1 MALTVLATL
10 RPTDHTRP
18 SLVLELPDAARQIA
32 STRAGDHE
40 VIPGVGPGYNARVLT
55 MQDALRRLSDYWTDK
70 GCLTWQPFN
79 TEVGAG
85 TMNPATVLR
94 VLGPEP
100 WDVAYVE
107 PSVRPDDSRYGENP
121 NRLQTHTQFQVI
133 LKPEPGDPQELY
145 LGSLEALGID
155 LSKHDVRFV
164 EDNWQQPAIG
174 AWGLGWEVWLDGM
187 EITQFTYFQQVGG
200 QNLDP
205 IPVELTYG
213 VERILM
219 AQQGVTHFKD
229 IVYSIASDGRPVT
242 YGEALGQQEY
252 EMSRYYLDDA
262 DVEANRRLYETYVGE
277 ATRMVEKRLPVPAHN
292 YILKSSHAF
301 NVLDARGAIST
312 TERAK
317 AFATMRRLMRD
328 TAALWIERREELGFP
343 LNRPLV
349 KPDASTESTATASKP
364 IDPTTTPQTLAF
376 EIGVEELPPHVVPQ
390 TIDAVRAALTE
401 KLAATRLAHGVI
413 AVEGTPRRIVATI
426 ADVAASEP
434 DAEQLRKGPK
444 WSAAF
449 DADGTPTK
457 ALHGFMRGQGA
468 SVDQVEKAEI
478 GGNEHAVVKV
488 AVQGRGV
495 LDVMSGILADVVSG
509 LRAEKNMRWNDPKL
523 SFSRAIRW
531 VVALWGDVVVP
542 VQVSELSAGRTTY
555 LQRPVAGEE
564 SGRRSDGALVGRVE
578 VASADDL
585 LPTIAAGSIELS
597 SDARRASIVEQAQVL
612 AAGVGGTVDAEGEPA
627 LVAEINNLVED
638 PHGVL
643 GNFDERYL
651 ELPSRILTTVMR
663 KHQRYLPVY
672 RDGAL
677 APHFVTMANGLCDD
691 DTVRAGNESVI
702 RARYEDAL
710 FFWNA
715 DLTTAKADE
724 FVPGLDKLTFEER
737 LGSVGLR
744 ARRIADVAS
753 RLGTRVGLA
762 GEELATLTRAGELAK
777 FDLATQMVVEMS
789 SLAGFIARE
798 YAVRMGET
806 DAVADALYEM
816 EQPHTSADPVPASV
830 PGALLALGD
839 RFDLLAAMFALGAKP
854 TGSSDPFGL
863 RRAALGVVRI
873 LRESASTPLES
884 LTIRAGLEDAVARL
898 AEQGVDVAPDAVD
911 TALEF
916 TVGRFAQLLRDEG
929 TSADLVSAIL
939 PAADAPGR
947 AARLLSELSSAADD
961 SRLRNLVATL
971 VRISRILPATLLE
984 QGADGSTLLVPGEGA
999 STLLEPRTPG
1009 SGGARRKDL
1018 TEAAELDLAAA
1029 LDAVEGDTAAQP
1041 VEVILGRTEHVV
1053 AAAARFF
1060 DEILVNAEDESV
1072 RTARQGLLAE
1082 ILSLAPAD
1090 IDWKALDI
1098 ALG

>member
-1 MALTVLATL
+1 
-10 RPTDHTRP
+10 
-18 SLVLELPDAARQIA
+18 
-32 STRAGDHE
+32 
-40 VIPGVGPGYNARVLT
+40 
-55 MQDALRRLSDYWTDK
+55 MQDALRRLSDYWTSK

-79 TEVGAG
+79 SEVGAG

-107 PSVRPDDSRYGENP
+107 PSVRPDDSRYGQNP
-121 NRLQTHTQFQVI
+121 NRLQMHTQFQVI
-133 LKPEPGDPQELY
+133 LKPEPGNPQELY

-242 YGEALGQQEY
+242 YGEAFGQQEY

-277 ATRMVEKRLPVPAHN
+277 ATRMVEARLPVPAHG

-343 LNRPLV
+343 LMREPAVDESAPSPAVDRAALG
-349 KPDASTESTATASKP
+349 TE
-364 IDPTTTPQTLAF
+364 PQTLAF

-390 TIDAVRAALTE
+390 TVDAVREALTA
-401 KLAATRLAHGVI
+401 KLAATRLAHGAI
-413 AVEGTPRRIVATI
+413 TVEGTPRRIVAVVE
-426 ADVAASEP
+426 AVGAQEP

-444 WSAAF
+444 WAAAF
-449 DADGTPTK
+449 DSDGNPTK
-457 ALHGFMRGQGA
+457 ALQGFMRGQGA
-468 SVDQVEKAEI
+468 EASQVVRAQI
-478 GGNEHAVVKV
+478 GGQEHAAVSVTV
-488 AVQGRGV
+488 AGRHV
-495 LDVMSGILADVVSG
+495 LDVAGEALTDIVSG
-509 LRAEKNMRWNDPKL
+509 LRAEKNMRWSDASL

-531 VVALWGDVVVP
+531 IVALWGDTVVP
-542 VQVSELSAGRTTY
+542 ATVSGLTAGRTTY
-555 LQRPVAGEE
+555 LQRAVSGEE
-564 SGRRSDGALVGRVE
+564 TGTRSDGARVGWVE
-578 VASADDL
+578 VASASEL
-585 LPTIAAGSIELS
+585 LPTIASGAITLS
-597 SDARRASIVEQAQVL
+597 TAERRAAVVEQAVAL
-612 AAGVGGTVDAEGEPA
+612 ADGVAGTVDVEAEGA
-627 LVAEINNLVED
+627 VIDEITNLVED
-638 PHGVL
+638 PRGVL
-643 GNFDERYL
+643 GHFDVRYL
-651 ELPSRILTTVMR
+651 ELPERILTAVMR
-663 KHQRYLPVY
+663 KHQRYLPVF

-715 DLTTAKADE
+715 DLEAADVDG

-737 LGSVGLR
+737 LGSVGAR
-744 ARRIADVAS
+744 ARRIADVAAS
-753 RLGTRVGLA
+753 LADRVGLA
-762 GEELATLTRAGELAK
+762 GEDRTTLTRAGQLAK

-798 YAVRMGET
+798 YAVRKGET
-806 DAVADALYEM
+806 QDVADALYEM

-873 LRESASTPLES
+873 LRESAGTPLES
-884 LTIRAGLEDAVARL
+884 LTVRAGLEDAVARL
-898 AEQGVDVAPDAVD
+898 AAQGIDVAADAVD
-911 TALEF
+911 AALEF

-929 TSADLVSAIL
+929 TSADLVAAIL

-947 AARLLSELSSAADD
+947 AARILGELNDTQADP
-961 SRLRNLVATL
+961 RLKALVATL
-971 VRISRILPATLLE
+971 VRIGRILPAGTEAGYDAAL
-984 QGADGSTLLVPGEGA
+984 
-999 STLLEPRTPG
+999 
-1009 SGGARRKDL
+1009 L
-1018 TEAAELDLAAA
+1018 TEPAEVELRT
-1029 LDAVEGDTAAQP
+1029 AVEAVPAGTADASIP
-1041 VEVILGRTEHVV
+1041 ALLDRTADVV
-1053 AAAARFF
+1053 AAADRFF
-1060 DEILVNAEDESV
+1060 TDILVNAEDPAV
-1072 RTARQGLLAE
+1072 RASRQGLLASV
-1082 ILSLAPAD
+1082 LALAPAG

>member
-1 MALTVLATL
+1 
-10 RPTDHTRP
+10 
-18 SLVLELPDAARQIA
+18 
-32 STRAGDHE
+32 
-40 VIPGVGPGYNARVLT
+40 
-55 MQDALRRLSDYWTDK
+55 MQDALRRLSDYWTNK

-343 LNRPLV
+343 LNRETLFLE
-349 KPDASTESTATASKP
+349 PDPRREAPGSVSKGP
-364 IDPTTTPQTLAF
+364 AADRNLAPQTLAF

-401 KLAATRLAHGVI
+401 KLAATRLAHGEI
-413 AVEGTPRRIVATI
+413 TVEGTPRRIVATI
-426 ADVAASEP
+426 ADLAASEP
-434 DAEQLRKGPK
+434 DTEQLRKGPK
-444 WSAAF
+444 WAAAF
-449 DADGTPTK
+449 DGDGNPTK
-457 ALHGFMRGQGA
+457 ALQGFMRGQDA
-468 SVDQVEKAEI
+468 AVEQIEKADF
-478 GGNEHAVVKV
+478 GGNEHAVVRV
-488 AVQGRGV
+488 AVKGRDV
-495 LDVMSGILADVVSG
+495 LDVMGVILADVVSG

-531 VVALWGDVVVP
+531 IVALWGDIVVP
-542 VQVSELSAGRTTY
+542 VQVSELTAGRTTY

-585 LPTIAAGSIELS
+585 LPTIAAGSIELFT
-597 SDARRASIVEQAQVL
+597 DARRAAIIEQATAL
-612 AAGVGGTVDAEGEPA
+612 ASGVGGTIAFDAESA
-627 LVAEINNLVED
+627 VVDEITNLVED

-651 ELPSRILTTVMR
+651 DLPERILTTVMR

-672 RDGAL
+672 RDGKL

-715 DLTTAKADE
+715 DLQTAAADE
-724 FVPGLDKLTFEER
+724 FVPGLDKLTFEDR

-744 ARRIADVAS
+744 ARRIADVAT
-753 RLGTRVGLA
+753 RLGERVGVS
-762 GEELATLTRAGELAK
+762 GEDLVTLKRAGELAK

-806 DAVADALYEM
+806 HAVADALFEM

-873 LRESASTPLES
+873 LRESAGTPLES

-911 TALEF
+911 AALEF

-947 AARLLSELSSAADD
+947 AARLLSELSATSDD
-961 SRLRNLVATL
+961 SRLHNLVATL
-971 VRISRILPATLLE
+971 VRITRILPDDVVDSARSE
-984 QGADGSTLLVPGEGA
+984 EGA
-999 STLLEPRTPG
+999 SHRSLRRREERATSRNVLSEVDDNRSLRSDE
-1009 SGGARRKDL
+1009 GASRKVL
-1018 TEAAELDLAAA
+1018 TEAAELELAAA
-1029 LDAVEGDTAAQP
+1029 VDAVDPDTAAQP
-1041 VEVILGRTEHVV
+1041 IKVILGSTEHVV

-1072 RTARQGLLAE
+1072 RAARQSLLASV
-1082 ILSLAPAD
+1082 LSLAPAD

>member
-1 MALTVLATL
+1 
-10 RPTDHTRP
+10 
-18 SLVLELPDAARQIA
+18 
-32 STRAGDHE
+32 
-40 VIPGVGPGYNARVLT
+40 
-55 MQDALRRLSDYWTDK
+55 MQEALRRLSDYWTAK

-79 TEVGAG
+79 SEVGAG

-121 NRLQTHTQFQVI
+121 NRLQMHTQFQVI
-133 LKPEPGDPQELY
+133 LKPEPGNPQELY

-205 IPVELTYG
+205 VPVELTYG

-242 YGEALGQQEY
+242 YGEAFGQQEY

-277 ATRMVEKRLPVPAHN
+277 AARMVEARLPVPAHG

-328 TAALWIERREELGFP
+328 TAVLWIERREELGYP
-343 LNRPLV
+343 LLREAAPAPV
-349 KPDASTESTATASKP
+349 ASDAPVDRAALGTA
-364 IDPTTTPQTLAF
+364 PQTLAF

-390 TIDAVRAALTE
+390 TVDAVREALTA
-401 KLAATRLAHGVI
+401 KLAATRLTHGAITVD
-413 AVEGTPRRIVATI
+413 GTPRRIVAVVE
-426 ADVAASEP
+426 DVAAQEP

-444 WSAAF
+444 WVAAF
-449 DADGTPTK
+449 DADGNPSK
-457 ALHGFMRGQGA
+457 ALQGFMRGQ
-468 SVDQVEKAEI
+468 SVEAGQVVRAEI
-478 GGNEHAVVKV
+478 GGQDHAVV
-488 AVQGRGV
+488 AVTVTGRHV
-495 LDVMSGILADVVSG
+495 LDVAGEALTDIVSG
-509 LRAEKNMRWNDPKL
+509 LRAEKNMRWSDPSL

-531 VVALWGDVVVP
+531 IVALWGDTVVP
-542 VQVSELSAGRTTY
+542 ATVSGLTAGRATS
-555 LQRPVAGEE
+555 LQRAVAGQE
-564 SGRRSDGALVGRVE
+564 SGTRSDGARVGWVD
-578 VASADDL
+578 VATAADL
-585 LPTIAAGSIELS
+585 LPTIASGSITVS
-597 SDARRASIVEQAQVL
+597 TSARRASVVEQAVAL
-612 AAGVGGTVDAEGEPA
+612 AAGVGGTVDVDGEA
-627 LVAEINNLVED
+627 AVIDEITNLVED
-638 PHGVL
+638 PRGVL
-643 GNFDERYL
+643 GHFDERYL
-651 ELPSRILTTVMR
+651 ELPERILTTVMR

-672 RDGAL
+672 RDGGL

-715 DLTTAKADE
+715 DLQAEGVDA

-737 LGSVGLR
+737 LGSVGAR
-744 ARRIADVAS
+744 ARRIADVAGK
-753 RLGTRVGLA
+753 LADRVALA
-762 GEELATLTRAGELAK
+762 GEDRATLTRAGQLAK

-798 YAVRMGET
+798 YAVRKGET
-806 DAVADALYEM
+806 QAVADALYEM
-816 EQPHTSADPVPASV
+816 EQPHTSADPVPASI
-830 PGALLALGD
+830 PGALLALAD

-873 LRESASTPLES
+873 LRESAGTPLES
-884 LTIRAGLEDAVARL
+884 LTVRAGLEDAVARL
-898 AEQGVDVAPDAVD
+898 ADQGVEVAADAVD
-911 TALEF
+911 AALEF

-929 TSADLVSAIL
+929 TSADLVTAIL

-947 AARLLSELSSAADD
+947 GARLLRELDEARQDP
-961 SRLRNLVATL
+961 RLRELVSTL
-971 VRISRILPATLLE
+971 VRIGRILPA
-984 QGADGSTLLVPGEGA
+984 STAAGYDEAL
-999 STLLEPRTPG
+999 
-1009 SGGARRKDL
+1009 L
-1018 TEAAELDLAAA
+1018 TEPAEVELRTAVEAAPASSADATIPAL
-1029 LDAVEGDTAAQP
+1029 LDATGD
-1041 VEVILGRTEHVV
+1041 VV
-1053 AAAARFF
+1053 AAADRFF
-1060 DEILVNAEDESV
+1060 TDILVNAEDPAV
-1072 RTARQGLLAE
+1072 RASRQGLLASV
-1082 ILSLAPAD
+1082 LALAPAGV
-1090 IDWKALDI
+1090 DWRALDI

>member
-1 MALTVLATL
+1 
-10 RPTDHTRP
+10 
-18 SLVLELPDAARQIA
+18 
-32 STRAGDHE
+32 
-40 VIPGVGPGYNARVLT
+40 
-55 MQDALRRLSDYWTDK
+55 MQDALRRLSDYWTSK

-121 NRLQTHTQFQVI
+121 NRLQMHTQFQVI

-155 LSKHDVRFV
+155 LAKHDVRFV
-164 EDNWQQPAIG
+164 EDNWAQPAIG

-229 IVYSIASDGRPVT
+229 IVYSVASDGRPVT
-242 YGEALGQQEY
+242 YGEAFGQQEY

-262 DVEANRRLYETYVGE
+262 DVEANRRLYETYVAE
-277 ATRMVEKRLPVPAHN
+277 ATRMVEARLPVPAHG

-343 LNRPLV
+343 LLREPKAV
-349 KPDASTESTATASKP
+349 EPAAEESVDRAALGDSP
-364 IDPTTTPQTLAF
+364 RTLAF

-390 TIDAVRAALTE
+390 TVDAVREALTA
-401 KLAATRLAHGVI
+401 KLAATRLGYGAITVD
-413 AVEGTPRRIVATI
+413 GTPRRIVA
-426 ADVAASEP
+426 VVEGLAASEP

-444 WSAAF
+444 WAAAF
-449 DADGTPTK
+449 DADGKPTK
-457 ALHGFMRGQGA
+457 ALEGFMRGQGVDA
-468 SVDQVEKAEI
+468 SQVVKAEI
-478 GGNEHAVVKV
+478 GGQEHAAV
-488 AVQGRGV
+488 AATVAGRHV
-495 LDVMSGILADVVSG
+495 LDVAGQAIADIVGG
-509 LRAEKNMRWNDPKL
+509 LRAEKNMRWNDASL

-531 VVALWGDVVVP
+531 LVALWGDAVVP
-542 VQVSELSAGRTTY
+542 VSVSGLTAGRRTY
-555 LQRPVAGEE
+555 LQRPVGDQAT
-564 SGRRSDGALVGRVE
+564 SGVRPDGARVGWVQ
-578 VASADDL
+578 VGSADEL
-585 LPTIAAGSIELS
+585 TRTIADGAITLS
-597 SDARRASIVEQAQVL
+597 TAERRAAVVAQAEAL
-612 AAGVGGTVDAEGEPA
+612 AAGVGGTVDVEADA
-627 LVAEINNLVED
+627 AVVDEITNLVED
-638 PHGVL
+638 PRGVL
-643 GNFDERYL
+643 GHFDERYL
-651 ELPSRILTTVMR
+651 DLPARILTTVMR

-715 DLTTAKADE
+715 DLTADDVE
-724 FVPGLDKLTFEER
+724 SFVPGLDQLTFEDR
-737 LGSVGLR
+737 LGSVGMR
-744 ARRIADVAS
+744 ARRIADVAA
-753 RLGTRVGLA
+753 RLADRVGLA
-762 GEELATLTRAGELAK
+762 GDERATLERAGRLAK

-798 YAVRMGET
+798 YAVRKGET
-806 DAVADALYEM
+806 PAVADALFEM
-816 EQPHTSADPVPASV
+816 EQPHTSADPVPAST

-873 LRESASTPLES
+873 LRESAGTPLET
-884 LTIRAGLEDAVARL
+884 LTVRAGLEDAVARL
-898 AEQGVDVAPDAVD
+898 AEQGVAVAEDAVD
-911 TALEF
+911 AALEF

-929 TSADLVSAIL
+929 TPAELVAAIL

-947 AARLLSELSSAADD
+947 AARLLRELVAAREDG
-961 SRLRNLVATL
+961 RLRTLVSTL
-971 VRISRILPATLLE
+971 VRIDRILPAGTAVGYDAAL
-984 QGADGSTLLVPGEGA
+984 
-999 STLLEPRTPG
+999 
-1009 SGGARRKDL
+1009 L
-1018 TEAAELDLAAA
+1018 TEPAEAELRAAVEA
-1029 LDAVEGDTAAQP
+1029 VAAGSADESIPALLDATGD
-1041 VEVILGRTEHVV
+1041 VV
-1053 AAAARFF
+1053 AAADRFF
-1060 DEILVNAEDESV
+1060 TDILVNAEDQAV
-1072 RTARQGLLAE
+1072 RAARQGLLASV
-1082 ILSLAPAD
+1082 LSLAPSG
-1090 IDWKALDI
+1090 IDWRALDI

>member
-1 MALTVLATL
+1 
-10 RPTDHTRP
+10 
-18 SLVLELPDAARQIA
+18 
-32 STRAGDHE
+32 
-40 VIPGVGPGYNARVLT
+40 
-55 MQDALRRLSDYWTDK
+55 MQDALRRLSDYWTSK

-79 TEVGAG
+79 SEVGAG

-121 NRLQTHTQFQVI
+121 NRLQMHTQFQVI

-155 LSKHDVRFV
+155 LAKHDVRFV

-242 YGEALGQQEY
+242 YGEAFGQQEY

-262 DVEANRRLYETYVGE
+262 DVEANRRLYETYVAE
-277 ATRMVEKRLPVPAHN
+277 ATRMVENRLPVPAHS

-343 LNRPLV
+343 LLREAPAV
-349 KPDASTESTATASKP
+349 EATPVEEPDRAALGSEP
-364 IDPTTTPQTLAF
+364 RTLAF

-390 TIDAVRAALTE
+390 TIEAVREALTSA
-401 KLAATRLAHGVI
+401 LAGTRLAHG
-413 AVEGTPRRIVATI
+413 AVSVDGTPRRIVAVVE
-426 ADVAASEP
+426 AVAASEP

-444 WSAAF
+444 WAAAF
-449 DADGTPTK
+449 DADGNPTK
-457 ALHGFMRGQGA
+457 PLQGFMRGQGVEL
-468 SVDQVEKAEI
+468 SQVVKAEF
-478 GGNEHAVVKV
+478 GGQEHAAV
-488 AVQGRGV
+488 AQTLTGRHV
-495 LDVMSGILADVVSG
+495 LDVAGKAIADIVSG
-509 LRAEKNMRWNDPKL
+509 LRAEKNMRWNDASL

-531 VVALWGDVVVP
+531 LVALWGDAVVP
-542 VQVSELSAGRTTY
+542 VTVSGLTAGRRTY
-555 LQRPVAGEE
+555 LQRPVAGQE
-564 SGRRSDGALVGRVE
+564 SGVRADGARVGWVE
-578 VASADDL
+578 VGSADEL
-585 LPTIAAGSIELS
+585 TSTIADGAITLS
-597 SDARRASIVEQAQVL
+597 SAERRASVVTQAEAL
-612 AAGVGGTVDAEGEPA
+612 AAGVGGTVDVEADA
-627 LVAEINNLVED
+627 AVVDEITNLVED
-638 PHGVL
+638 PRGVL
-643 GNFDERYL
+643 GGFDERYL
-651 ELPSRILTTVMR
+651 DLPARILTTVMR

-672 RDGAL
+672 RDGQL

-691 DTVRAGNESVI
+691 ATVRAGNESVI

-715 DLTTAKADE
+715 DLEADSVE
-724 FVPGLDKLTFEER
+724 TFVPGLDNLTFEDR
-737 LGSVGLR
+737 LGSVGMR
-744 ARRIADVAS
+744 ARRIADVAD
-753 RLGTRVGLA
+753 RLAHRIGLTGDGRV
-762 GEELATLTRAGELAK
+762 TLTRAGQLAK

-798 YAVRMGET
+798 YAVRKGET
-806 DAVADALYEM
+806 QAVADALFEM
-816 EQPHTSADPVPASV
+816 EQPHTSADPVPATT

-873 LRESASTPLES
+873 LRESAGTPLES

-898 AEQGVDVAPDAVD
+898 AEQGVAVADDAVD
-911 TALEF
+911 AALEF
-916 TVGRFAQLLRDEG
+916 TIGRFAQLLRDEG
-929 TSADLVSAIL
+929 TSADLVAAIL

-947 AARLLSELSSAADD
+947 ASRLLAELVAVQDD
-961 SRLRNLVATL
+961 ERLRGLVATL
-971 VRISRILPATLLE
+971 VRVSRILPAEATAGYDAALLTE
-984 QGADGSTLLVPGEGA
+984 DAEVALREAFEAVPAGTAGQPVESILGATTGVV
-999 STLLEPRTPG
+999 
-1009 SGGARRKDL
+1009 
-1018 TEAAELDLAAA
+1018 EAAE
-1029 LDAVEGDTAAQP
+1029 
-1041 VEVILGRTEHVV
+1041 
-1053 AAAARFF
+1053 RFF
-1060 DEILVNAEDESV
+1060 TDILVNAEDDAV
-1072 RTARQGLLAE
+1072 RAARQGLLA
-1082 ILSLAPAD
+1082 SLLTVAPGD

>member
-1 MALTVLATL
+1 
-10 RPTDHTRP
+10 
-18 SLVLELPDAARQIA
+18 
-32 STRAGDHE
+32 
-40 VIPGVGPGYNARVLT
+40 
-55 MQDALRRLSDYWTDK
+55 MQDALRRLSDYWTSK

-229 IVYSIASDGRPVT
+229 IVYATAADGRPVT
-242 YGEALGQQEY
+242 YGEAFGQQEY

-262 DVEANRRLYETYVGE
+262 DVEANRALYETYVGE
-277 ATRMVEKRLPVPAHN
+277 ATRMVEARLPVPAHS

-343 LNRPLV
+343 LTREQSSTGPV
-349 KPDASTESTATASKP
+349 APEQTDPASLGTA
-364 IDPTTTPQTLAF
+364 PQTFAL

-390 TIDAVRAALTE
+390 TIEAVREALTS
-401 KLAATRLAHGVI
+401 KLAATRLEHGTITVD
-413 AVEGTPRRIVATI
+413 GTPRRIVAI
-426 ADVAASEP
+426 VEGLAAAEP

-449 DADGTPTK
+449 DAAGNPTK
-457 ALHGFMRGQGA
+457 PLEGFIRGQGVTA
-468 SVDQVEKAEI
+468 DQVVKAEI
-478 GGNEHAVVKV
+478 GGNEHAAVKV
-488 AVQGRGV
+488 SVEGRGV
-495 LDVMSGILADVVSG
+495 LDVMSEIVADVVSG
-509 LRAEKNMRWNDPKL
+509 LRAEKNMRWSDPKL

-531 VVALWGDVVVP
+531 LVALWGGAVVP
-542 VQVSELSAGRTTY
+542 AVISDLSAGRTTV
-555 LQRPVAGEE
+555 LERPVAGDVD
-564 SGRRSDGALVGRVE
+564 GRRSDGARVGTVE
-578 VASADDL
+578 IASADDL
-585 LPTIAAGSIELS
+585 LPTITEGRIILA
-597 SDARRASIVEQAQVL
+597 SDARRASVGEQATAL
-612 AAGVGGTVDAEGEPA
+612 AATVGGTVDLEGESA
-627 LVAEINNLVED
+627 LVDEITNLVEE

-643 GNFDERYL
+643 GHFDERYL
-651 ELPSRILTTVMR
+651 DLPGRILTTVMR

-672 RDGAL
+672 RDGKL

-715 DLTTAKADE
+715 DLAAENVDG
-724 FVPGLDKLTFEER
+724 FVPGLDALTFEDR

-744 ARRIADVAS
+744 ARRIADVAG
-753 RLGTRVGLA
+753 RLADRVKLEGTER
-762 GEELATLTRAGELAK
+762 ETLTRAGQLAK

-798 YAVRMGET
+798 YAVRKGET
-806 DAVADALYEM
+806 AEVAEALYEM
-816 EQPHTSADPVPASV
+816 EQPHTSADPVPAST
-830 PGALLALGD
+830 PGALLALAD

-873 LRESASTPLES
+873 LRESAGTPLEK

-898 AEQGVDVAPDAVD
+898 AEQGVEVAPDAVD
-911 TALEF
+911 AALEF
-916 TVGRFAQLLRDEG
+916 TIGRFAQLLRDEG
-929 TSADLVSAIL
+929 TSADLVNAIL
-939 PAADAPGR
+939 PAANAPGR
-947 AARLLSELSSAADD
+947 ASRLLRELSELEDERLDD
-961 SRLRNLVATL
+961 LVEAL
-971 VRISRILPATLLE
+971 VRISRILPGKVKPTY
-984 QGADGSTLLVPGEGA
+984 DRS
-999 STLLEPRTPG
+999 
-1009 SGGARRKDL
+1009 KL
-1018 TEAAELDLAAA
+1018 TEPAELALA
-1029 LDAVEGDTAAQP
+1029 DAIEKMPADTASRSMADV
-1041 VEVILGRTEHVV
+1041 VELTDPPV
-1053 AAAARFF
+1053 AAAEEFF
-1060 DEILVNAEDESV
+1060 EEILVNAEDPAV
-1072 RTARQGLLAE
+1072 RAARQGLLA
-1082 ILSLAPAD
+1082 SLLAAAPAG
-1090 IDWKALDI
+1090 IDWKALDT
-1098 ALG
+1098 ALS

>member
-1 MALTVLATL
+1 
-10 RPTDHTRP
+10 
-18 SLVLELPDAARQIA
+18 
-32 STRAGDHE
+32 
-40 VIPGVGPGYNARVLT
+40 
-55 MQDALRRLSDYWTDK
+55 MQDALRRLSDYWTSK

-229 IVYSIASDGRPVT
+229 IAYATAADGRIVT
-242 YGEALGQQEY
+242 YGEAFGQQEY

-277 ATRMVEKRLPVPAHN
+277 ATRMVEARLPVPAHS

-343 LNRPLV
+343 LTREAVEAAPATPEAPVNLPS
-349 KPDASTESTATASKP
+349 DA
-364 IDPTTTPQTLAF
+364 QTFAL

-390 TIDAVRAALTE
+390 TVDAVREALTA
-401 KLAATRLAHGVI
+401 KLDATRLTRGAI
-413 AVEGTPRRIVATI
+413 TVEGTPRRIVAI
-426 ADVAASEP
+426 VEDLAASEP

-449 DADGTPTK
+449 DAAGNPTK
-457 ALHGFMRGQGA
+457 PLEGFMRGQGVTA
-468 SVDQVEKAEI
+468 DQVVKAEI
-478 GGNEHAVVKV
+478 GGNEHAAVSVL
-488 AVQGRGV
+488 VQGRGV
-495 LDVMSGILADVVSG
+495 LDVMGEIVADVVSG

-531 VVALWGDVVVP
+531 LVALWGPAVVP
-542 VQVSELSAGRTTY
+542 VAVSDLVAGRTTY
-555 LQRPVAGEE
+555 LQRPVAGED
-564 SGRRSDGALVGRVE
+564 GARSDGALVGTVD
-578 VASADDL
+578 VATAADL
-585 LPTIAAGSIELS
+585 LPTIAKGAILLAT
-597 SDARRASIVEQAQVL
+597 DARKGSVRDQATRL
-612 AAGVGGTVDAEGEPA
+612 AATVGGTVDLDGEAA
-627 LVAEINNLVED
+627 LVDEITNLVED

-643 GNFDERYL
+643 GHFEERYL
-651 ELPSRILTTVMR
+651 ELPERILTTVMR

-672 RDGAL
+672 LDGKL

-710 FFWNA
+710 FFWNSDLKAA
-715 DLTTAKADE
+715 DADS
-724 FVPGLDKLTFEER
+724 FVPGLEKLTFEDR

-744 ARRIADVAS
+744 ARRIADVAAKLAD
-753 RLGTRVGLA
+753 RIGLDGA
-762 GEELATLTRAGELAK
+762 DRETLNRAGALAK
-777 FDLATQMVVEMS
+777 FDLATEMVVEMS
-789 SLAGFIARE
+789 SLAGFIAKE
-798 YAVRMGET
+798 YAVRLGET
-806 DAVADALYEM
+806 EAVADALYEM
-816 EQPHTSADPVPASV
+816 EQPHTSADPVPATV

-873 LRESASTPLES
+873 LRESAGTPLEG

-911 TALEF
+911 SALEF
-916 TVGRFAQLLRDEG
+916 TIGRFAQLLRDEG
-929 TSADLVSAIL
+929 TSADLVNAIL
-939 PAADAPGR
+939 PAANAPGR
-947 AARLLSELSSAADD
+947 AGRLLGELSALEDE
-961 SRLRNLVATL
+961 RLGDLVEAL
-971 VRISRILPATLLE
+971 VRISRILPPKVKPSYDRAKL
-984 QGADGSTLLVPGEGA
+984 S
-999 STLLEPRTPG
+999 EP
-1009 SGGARRKDL
+1009 
-1018 TEAAELDLAAA
+1018 AELALA
-1029 LDAVEGDTAAQP
+1029 DAIEAMPSDVASRSLADVVELTDP
-1041 VEVILGRTEHVV
+1041 PV
-1053 AAAARFF
+1053 AAAEEFF
-1060 DEILVNAEDESV
+1060 EEILVNAEDPSI
-1072 RTARQGLLAE
+1072 RAARQGLLA
-1082 ILSLAPAD
+1082 SLLHAAPAG
-1090 IDWKALDI
+1090 IDWKALDT
-1098 ALG
+1098 ALS

>member
-1 MALTVLATL
+1 
-10 RPTDHTRP
+10 
-18 SLVLELPDAARQIA
+18 
-32 STRAGDHE
+32 
-40 VIPGVGPGYNARVLT
+40 
-55 MQDALRRLSDYWTDK
+55 MQDALRRLSDYWTSK

-121 NRLQTHTQFQVI
+121 NRLQMHTQFQVI
-133 LKPEPGDPQELY
+133 LKPEPGNPQELY

-155 LSKHDVRFV
+155 LAKHDVRFV
-164 EDNWQQPAIG
+164 EDNWAQPAIG

-242 YGEALGQQEY
+242 YGEAFGQQEY

-277 ATRMVEKRLPVPAHN
+277 ATRMVEARLPVPAHG

-343 LNRPLV
+343 LLREAAEP
-349 KPDASTESTATASKP
+349 TG
-364 IDPTTTPQTLAF
+364 DPAPAVDREALARTPQTLAF

-390 TIDAVRAALTE
+390 TIDAVRDALTA
-401 KLAATRLAHGVI
+401 KLGASRLAHGAITVD
-413 AVEGTPRRIVATI
+413 GTPRRIVAVVE
-426 ADVAASEP
+426 DVAASEP

-444 WSAAF
+444 WAAAF
-449 DADGTPTK
+449 DADGNPTK
-457 ALHGFMRGQGA
+457 ALQGFMRGQGVGA
-468 SVDQVEKAEI
+468 DQIVRAEI
-478 GGNEHAVVKV
+478 GGAEHAAVSV
-488 AVQGRGV
+488 ALSGRHV
-495 LDVMSGILADVVSG
+495 LDVASEALADVVSG
-509 LRAEKNMRWNDPKL
+509 LRAEKNMRWNDANL

-531 VVALWGDVVVP
+531 LLALWGDTVVP
-542 VQVSELSAGRTTY
+542 VDVSGLTSGRTTY
-555 LQRPVAGEE
+555 LQRPVAADADGT
-564 SGRRSDGALVGRVE
+564 RSDGALVGHVE

-585 LPTIAAGSIELS
+585 LETIASGRIEL
-597 SDARRASIVEQAQVL
+597 ATHTRRASVVDQAIRL
-612 AAGVGGTVDAEGEPA
+612 AGSVGGTVDVEAEA
-627 LVAEINNLVED
+627 AVIDEITNLVEE
-638 PHGVL
+638 PRGVL
-643 GNFDERYL
+643 GHFDERYL
-651 ELPSRILTTVMR
+651 ELPEKILTTVMR

-672 RDGAL
+672 VDGKL
-677 APHFVTMANGLCDD
+677 APHFITMANGLCDEQVVA
-691 DTVRAGNESVI
+691 TGNASVI

-715 DLTTAKADE
+715 DLTADNVE
-724 FVPGLDKLTFEER
+724 GFVPGLDQLTFEDR
-737 LGSVGLR
+737 LGSVGQR
-744 ARRIADVAS
+744 ARRIADVAGKLAD
-753 RLGTRVGLA
+753 RIGLA
-762 GEELATLTRAGELAK
+762 GDDRETLTRAGQLAK

-798 YAVRMGET
+798 YAVRKGET
-806 DAVADALYEM
+806 QQVADALFEM
-816 EQPHTSADPVPASV
+816 EQPHTSADPVPASTA
-830 PGALLALGD
+830 GALLALGD
-839 RFDLLAAMFALGAKP
+839 RFDLLASMFALGAKP

-873 LRESASTPLES
+873 LRESAGTPLET
-884 LTIRAGLEDAVARL
+884 LTVRAGLEDAVARL
-898 AEQGVDVAPDAVD
+898 AEQGVTVADDAVEG
-911 TALEF
+911 ALEF

-929 TSADLVSAIL
+929 TSAELVAAIL

-947 AARLLSELSSAADD
+947 AARLLRELDAASEDA
-961 SRLRNLVATL
+961 RLRPLVETL
-971 VRISRILPATLLE
+971 VRITRILPAEAPSGFDPSAL
-984 QGADGSTLLVPGEGA
+984 S
-999 STLLEPRTPG
+999 EP
-1009 SGGARRKDL
+1009 
-1018 TEAAELDLAAA
+1018 AELDLFTAIE
-1029 LDAVEGDTAAQP
+1029 AVPADTAREP
-1041 VEVILGRTEHVV
+1041 LPTVLERTEAVV
-1053 AAAARFF
+1053 TTSARFF
-1060 DEILVNAEDESV
+1060 DEILVNADDPAV
-1072 RTARQGLLAE
+1072 RASRQGLLAAV
-1082 ILSLAPAD
+1082 LAMAPAD
-1090 IDWKALDI
+1090 VDWKAVDI

>member
-1 MALTVLATL
+1 
-10 RPTDHTRP
+10 
-18 SLVLELPDAARQIA
+18 
-32 STRAGDHE
+32 
-40 VIPGVGPGYNARVLT
+40 
-55 MQDALRRLSDYWTDK
+55 MQDALRRLSDYWTSK

-229 IVYSIASDGRPVT
+229 IVYATAADGRPVT
-242 YGEALGQQEY
+242 YGEAFGQQEY

-277 ATRMVEKRLPVPAHN
+277 ATRMVAERLPVPAHS

-343 LNRPLV
+343 LKREEAAVEAPV
-349 KPDASTESTATASKP
+349 VDVPAVAHDAQ
-364 IDPTTTPQTLAF
+364 PQTLAL

-390 TIDAVRAALTE
+390 TVDAVREALTA
-401 KLAATRLAHGVI
+401 KLAATRLTHGSI
-413 AVEGTPRRIVATI
+413 TVEGTPRRIVAVVE
-426 ADVAASEP
+426 DVAASEP

-449 DADGTPTK
+449 DAEGNPSK
-457 ALHGFMRGQGA
+457 ALQGFMRGQGVTA
-468 SVDQVEKAEI
+468 EQVVKAEI
-478 GGNEHAVVKV
+478 GGNEHAAVK
-488 AVQGRGV
+488 ATLEGRGV
-495 LDVMSGILADVVSG
+495 LEVVGGIVAEVVSG
-509 LRAEKNMRWNDPKL
+509 LRAEKNMRWNDADL

-531 VVALWGDVVVP
+531 LVVLWGDVVVP
-542 VQVSELSAGRTTY
+542 VRVSGLTSGRTTY

-564 SGRRSDGALVGRVE
+564 SGRRADGALVGHVE
-578 VASADDL
+578 VASAGGL
-585 LPTIAAGSIELS
+585 LGTIEAGAITLASA
-597 SDARRASIVEQAQVL
+597 ARRGQVEERATAL
-612 AAGVGGTVDAEGEPA
+612 AESVGGTVDLEGESA
-627 LVAEINNLVED
+627 LVDEITNLVED

-643 GNFDERYL
+643 GHFDERYL
-651 ELPSRILTTVMR
+651 ELPEKILTTVMR

-672 RDGAL
+672 RDGKL
-677 APHFVTMANGLCDD
+677 AAHFVTMANGLCDD

-710 FFWNA
+710 FFWNS
-715 DLTTAKADE
+715 DLETKGADE

-737 LGSVGLR
+737 LGSVGVR
-744 ARRIADVAS
+744 ARRIADVAEK
-753 RLGTRVGLA
+753 LADRVGLE
-762 GEELATLTRAGELAK
+762 GDERATLTRAGQLAK

-806 DAVADALYEM
+806 QAVADALFEM
-816 EQPHTSADPVPASV
+816 EQPHTSADPVPAST

-873 LRESASTPLES
+873 LREAAGTPLET
-884 LTIRAGLEDAVARL
+884 LTIREGLTDAVARL
-898 AEQGVDVAPDAVD
+898 AEQGIDVAPDAID
-911 TALEF
+911 SALEF
-916 TVGRFAQLLRDEG
+916 TIGRFAQLLRDEG
-929 TSADLVSAIL
+929 TSADLVAAIL
-939 PAADAPGR
+939 PAADTPGY
-947 AARLLSELSSAADD
+947 AARVLGELTEAKDD
-961 SRLRNLVATL
+961 QRLRDLVATL
-971 VRISRILPATLLE
+971 VRITRILPPEALPQEGVPVAVDASKLTEPAEMSLRDAVV
-984 QGADGSTLLVPGEGA
+984 GVPAGTADGDVAGL
-999 STLLEPRTPG
+999 
-1009 SGGARRKDL
+1009 
-1018 TEAAELDLAAA
+1018 
-1029 LDAVEGDTAAQP
+1029 LDATTP
-1041 VEVILGRTEHVV
+1041 VVT
-1053 AAAARFF
+1053 AAARFF
-1060 DEILVNAEDESV
+1060 DDILVNAEDPEV
-1072 RTARQGLLAE
+1072 RAARQGLLASV
-1082 ILSLAPAD
+1082 LALAPAGV
-1090 IDWKALDI
+1090 DWKSLDV

>member
-1 MALTVLATL
+1 
-10 RPTDHTRP
+10 
-18 SLVLELPDAARQIA
+18 
-32 STRAGDHE
+32 
-40 VIPGVGPGYNARVLT
+40 
-55 MQDALRRLSDYWTDK
+55 MQDALRRLSDYWTSK

-229 IVYSIASDGRPVT
+229 IVYATAADGRPVT
-242 YGEALGQQEY
+242 YGEAFGQQEY

-277 ATRMVEKRLPVPAHN
+277 ATRMVAERLPVPAHS

-343 LNRPLV
+343 LKREEAAAEAPV
-349 KPDASTESTATASKP
+349 VDVPAVAHDAQ
-364 IDPTTTPQTLAF
+364 PQTLAL

-390 TIDAVRAALTE
+390 TVEAVREALTA
-401 KLAATRLAHGVI
+401 KLAATRLTHGSI
-413 AVEGTPRRIVATI
+413 TVEGTPRRIVAVVE
-426 ADVAASEP
+426 DVAASEP

-449 DADGTPTK
+449 DAEGNPSK
-457 ALHGFMRGQGA
+457 ALQGFMRGQGVTA
-468 SVDQVEKAEI
+468 EQVVKAEI
-478 GGNEHAVVKV
+478 GGNEHAAVK
-488 AVQGRGV
+488 ATLEGRGV
-495 LDVMSGILADVVSG
+495 LEVVGGIVAEVVSG
-509 LRAEKNMRWNDPKL
+509 LRAEKNMRWNDADL

-531 VVALWGDVVVP
+531 LVVLWGDVVVP
-542 VQVSELSAGRTTY
+542 VRVSGLTSGRTTY

-564 SGRRSDGALVGRVE
+564 SGRRADGALVGHVD
-578 VASADDL
+578 VASAAEL
-585 LPTIAAGSIELS
+585 LGTIEAGAITLASAE
-597 SDARRASIVEQAQVL
+597 RRARVEERATAL
-612 AAGVGGTVDAEGEPA
+612 AESVACTVDLEGESA
-627 LVAEINNLVED
+627 LVDEITNLVED

-643 GNFDERYL
+643 GHFDERYL
-651 ELPSRILTTVMR
+651 ELPEKILTTVMR

-672 RDGAL
+672 RDGKL
-677 APHFVTMANGLCDD
+677 AAHFVTMANGLCDD

-710 FFWNA
+710 FFWNS
-715 DLTTAKADE
+715 DLETKGADE

-737 LGSVGLR
+737 LGSVGVR
-744 ARRIADVAS
+744 ARRIADVAEK
-753 RLGTRVGLA
+753 LADRVGLE
-762 GEELATLTRAGELAK
+762 GDERATLTRAGQLAK

-806 DAVADALYEM
+806 QAVADALFEM
-816 EQPHTSADPVPASV
+816 EQPHTSADPVPASI

-873 LRESASTPLES
+873 LREAAGTPLET
-884 LTIRAGLEDAVARL
+884 LTIREGLTDAVARL
-898 AEQGVDVAPDAVD
+898 AEQGIDVAPDAVD
-911 TALEF
+911 SALEF
-916 TVGRFAQLLRDEG
+916 TIGRFAQLLRDEG
-929 TSADLVSAIL
+929 TSADLVAAIL
-939 PAADAPGR
+939 PAADTPGY
-947 AARLLSELSSAADD
+947 AARVLGELTEAKDD
-961 SRLRNLVATL
+961 QRLRDLVATL
-971 VRISRILPATLLE
+971 VRITRILPSEALPQPAAEVVVDMTKLTEPANVVVDMTKLTE
-984 QGADGSTLLVPGEGA
+984 PAEVSLRDAVASVPAGTADGSVAGL
-999 STLLEPRTPG
+999 
-1009 SGGARRKDL
+1009 
-1018 TEAAELDLAAA
+1018 
-1029 LDAVEGDTAAQP
+1029 LDATAP
-1041 VEVILGRTEHVV
+1041 VVG
-1053 AAAARFF
+1053 AAARFF
-1060 DEILVNAEDESV
+1060 DDILVNAEDPEV
-1072 RTARQGLLAE
+1072 RAARQGLLASV
-1082 ILSLAPAD
+1082 LALAPAGV
-1090 IDWKALDI
+1090 DWKSLDV

>member
-1 MALTVLATL
+1 
-10 RPTDHTRP
+10 
-18 SLVLELPDAARQIA
+18 
-32 STRAGDHE
+32 
-40 VIPGVGPGYNARVLT
+40 
-55 MQDALRRLSDYWTDK
+55 MQDALRRLSDYWTSK

-205 IPVELTYG
+205 IPIELTYG

-229 IVYSIASDGRPVT
+229 IVYATAADGRPVT
-242 YGEALGQQEY
+242 YGEAFGQQEY

-277 ATRMVEKRLPVPAHN
+277 ATRMVAERLPVPAHS

-343 LNRPLV
+343 LKREEAAVEAPV
-349 KPDASTESTATASKP
+349 VDVPAVAHDAQ
-364 IDPTTTPQTLAF
+364 PQTLAL

-390 TIDAVRAALTE
+390 TVEAVREALTA
-401 KLAATRLAHGVI
+401 KLAATRLTHGSI
-413 AVEGTPRRIVATI
+413 TVEGTPRRIVAVVE
-426 ADVAASEP
+426 DVAASEP

-449 DADGTPTK
+449 DAEGNPSK
-457 ALHGFMRGQGA
+457 ALQGFMRGQGVTA
-468 SVDQVEKAEI
+468 EQVVKAEI
-478 GGNEHAVVKV
+478 GGNEHAAVK
-488 AVQGRGV
+488 ATLEGRGV
-495 LDVMSGILADVVSG
+495 LEVVGGIVAEVVSG
-509 LRAEKNMRWNDPKL
+509 LRAEKNMRWNDADL

-531 VVALWGDVVVP
+531 LVVLWGDVVVP
-542 VQVSELSAGRTTY
+542 VRVSGLTSGRTTY

-564 SGRRSDGALVGRVE
+564 SGRRADGALVGHVE
-578 VASADDL
+578 VASAGGL
-585 LPTIAAGSIELS
+585 LGTIEAGAITLASA
-597 SDARRASIVEQAQVL
+597 ARRGQVEERATAL
-612 AAGVGGTVDAEGEPA
+612 AESVGGTVDLEGESA
-627 LVAEINNLVED
+627 LVDEITNLVED

-643 GNFDERYL
+643 GHFDERYL
-651 ELPSRILTTVMR
+651 ELPEKILTTVMR

-672 RDGAL
+672 RDGKL
-677 APHFVTMANGLCDD
+677 AAHFVTMANGLCDD

-710 FFWNA
+710 FFWNS
-715 DLTTAKADE
+715 DLETKGADE

-737 LGSVGLR
+737 LGSVGVR
-744 ARRIADVAS
+744 ARRIADVAEK
-753 RLGTRVGLA
+753 LADRVGLE
-762 GEELATLTRAGELAK
+762 GDERATLTRAGQLAK

-806 DAVADALYEM
+806 QAVAVALFEM
-816 EQPHTSADPVPASV
+816 EQPHTSADPVPASI

-873 LRESASTPLES
+873 LREAAGTPLET
-884 LTIRAGLEDAVARL
+884 LTIREGLTDAVARL
-898 AEQGVDVAPDAVD
+898 AEQGIDVAPDAVD
-911 TALEF
+911 SALEF
-916 TVGRFAQLLRDEG
+916 TIGRFAQLLRDEG
-929 TSADLVSAIL
+929 TSADLVAAIL
-939 PAADAPGR
+939 PAADTPGY
-947 AARLLSELSSAADD
+947 AARVLGELTEAKDD
-961 SRLRNLVATL
+961 QRLRDLVATL
-971 VRISRILPATLLE
+971 VRITRILPPEALPQEGVPVAVDASKLTEPAEMSLRDAVV
-984 QGADGSTLLVPGEGA
+984 GVPAGTADGDVAGL
-999 STLLEPRTPG
+999 
-1009 SGGARRKDL
+1009 
-1018 TEAAELDLAAA
+1018 
-1029 LDAVEGDTAAQP
+1029 LDATTP
-1041 VEVILGRTEHVV
+1041 VVT
-1053 AAAARFF
+1053 AAARFF
-1060 DEILVNAEDESV
+1060 DDILVNAEDPEV
-1072 RTARQGLLAE
+1072 RAARQGLLASV
-1082 ILSLAPAD
+1082 LALAPAGV
-1090 IDWKALDI
+1090 DWKSLDV

>member
-1 MALTVLATL
+1 
-10 RPTDHTRP
+10 
-18 SLVLELPDAARQIA
+18 
-32 STRAGDHE
+32 
-40 VIPGVGPGYNARVLT
+40 
-55 MQDALRRLSDYWTDK
+55 MQDALRRLSDYWTSK

-107 PSVRPDDSRYGENP
+107 PSVRPDDSRYGLNP

-164 EDNWQQPAIG
+164 EDNWAQPAIG

-229 IVYSIASDGRPVT
+229 IAYATAADGRIVT
-242 YGEALGQQEY
+242 YGEAFGQQEY

-262 DVEANRRLYETYVGE
+262 DVEANRSLYETYVGE
-277 ATRMVEKRLPVPAHN
+277 ATRMVEARLPVPAHS

-343 LNRPLV
+343 LMHEQPQVEGAESVEPGREQPLV
-349 KPDASTESTATASKP
+349 EPGREQPLVEPGREERAPVSKP
-364 IDPTTTPQTLAF
+364 SSHPQTFAL

-390 TIDAVRAALTE
+390 TVDAVREALTT
-401 KLAATRLAHGVI
+401 KLAATRLAHGAITVD
-413 AVEGTPRRIVATI
+413 GTPRRIVAI
-426 ADVAASEP
+426 VEDLAAAEP

-444 WSAAF
+444 WQAAF
-449 DADGTPTK
+449 DADGNPTK
-457 ALHGFMRGQGA
+457 PLAGFMRGQGVTA
-468 SVDQVEKAEI
+468 DQIVKAEI
-478 GGNEHAVVKV
+478 GGNEHAAVRVSV
-488 AVQGRGV
+488 AGRGV
-495 LDVMSGILADVVSG
+495 LDVMGGIIADVVTG
-509 LRAEKNMRWNDPKL
+509 LRAEKNMRWSDPSL
-523 SFSRAIRW
+523 TFSRAIRW
-531 VVALWGDVVVP
+531 LVVLWGDAVVP
-542 VQVSELSAGRTTY
+542 ATVSDVTAGRTTY
-555 LQRPVAGEE
+555 LQRPVVGQEA
-564 SGRRSDGALVGRVE
+564 GRRSDGVLVGHVE
-578 VASADDL
+578 IASADDL
-585 LPTIAAGSIELS
+585 LPTIAAGAIAVDS
-597 SDARRASIVEQAQVL
+597 SQRRDSVREQAVAL
-612 AAGVGGTVDAEGEPA
+612 AAGVGATVDLDGEAA
-627 LVAEINNLVED
+627 LVEEITNLVEE

-651 ELPSRILTTVMR
+651 DLPDRILTTVMR

-672 RDGAL
+672 RDGLL
-677 APHFVTMANGLCDD
+677 APHFITMANGLCDD
-691 DTVRAGNESVI
+691 AVVRAGNESVI

-715 DLTTAKADE
+715 DLEAADVDS
-724 FVPGLDKLTFEER
+724 FVPGLDKLTFEDR
-737 LGSVGLR
+737 LGSMGLR
-744 ARRIADVAS
+744 ARRIADVAT
-753 RLGTRVGLA
+753 RLAAQVGVE

-777 FDLATQMVVEMS
+777 FDLATQLVVEMS
-789 SLAGFIARE
+789 SLAGFVARE
-798 YAVRMGET
+798 YAVRKGEPQ
-806 DAVADALYEM
+806 AVADALYEM

-854 TGSSDPFGL
+854 TGSSDPYGL

-873 LRESASTPLES
+873 LRESAGTPLES
-884 LTIRAGLEDAVARL
+884 LTIRTGLTEAVARL
-898 AEQGVDVAPDAVD
+898 AEQGIEVAADAVD
-911 TALEF
+911 SALEF
-916 TVGRFAQLLRDEG
+916 TIGRFAQLLRDEG

-947 AARLLSELSSAADD
+947 AARLLAELSA
-961 SRLRNLVATL
+961 SREDARLKGLVSTL
-971 VRISRILPATLLE
+971 VRISRILPDGVAAGYDATLLTE
-984 QGADGSTLLVPGEGA
+984 PAEVALREAIEALPAGTAGE
-999 STLLEPRTPG
+999 TI
-1009 SGGARRKDL
+1009 DVV
-1018 TEAAELDLAAA
+1018 LD
-1029 LDAVEGDTAAQP
+1029 
-1041 VEVILGRTEHVV
+1041 RTEPVV

-1060 DEILVNAEDESV
+1060 DDILVNAEDPSV
-1072 RTARQGLLAE
+1072 RAARQGLLA
-1082 ILSLAPAD
+1082 SVSSSAPSD
-1090 IDWKALDI
+1090 LDWKSLDI